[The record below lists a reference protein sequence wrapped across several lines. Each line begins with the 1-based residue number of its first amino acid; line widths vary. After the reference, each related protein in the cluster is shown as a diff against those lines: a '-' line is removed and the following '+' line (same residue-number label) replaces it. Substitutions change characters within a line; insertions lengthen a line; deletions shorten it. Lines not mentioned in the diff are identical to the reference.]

1 MNEVKVFNFEAN
13 KVQTVVINDEVW
25 FVGKDISN
33 VLGYSNSRKTLADH
47 VDEEDRQIIQRSQ
60 NVTLEIPNRG
70 LTLINQSGV
79 ISLALSSKL
88 PSARK
93 FKRWVTSEVIPSVLK
108 HGAYMTDKTIEDVLT
123 NPDTIIRLATDLK
136 NEQQAK
142 LALQQENSVLLQQN
156 NEMKPKADYTDL
168 VLSNKALVNI
178 TFIAKDYGLSGL
190 AMNKLLHQ
198 LGVQYNQS
206 GVWLLYAKHQKKG
219 WTQSET
225 KEVDRKDGTKKLVMN
240 TKWTQK
246 GRLGLY
252 NLLKENGYLPVIE
265 QDQTA

>member
-1 MNEVKVFNFEAN
+1 MNEVEVFNFETN
-13 KVQTVVINDEVW
+13 EVRTVVIKEEVW
-25 FVGKDISN
+25 LVAKD
-33 VLGYSNSRKTLADH
+33 VAKTLGYSRTADAIKVH
-47 VDEEDRQIIQRSQ
+47 VDEEDKGVGKIQTPGGKQS
-60 NVTLEIPNRG
+60 

-136 NEQQAK
+136 NERQAK
-142 LALQQENSVLLQQN
+142 LELQQEKSVLLQQN

-198 LGVQYNQS
+198 LRVQYNQS

-225 KEVDRKDGTKKLVMN
+225 KEVDCKDGTKKLVMN

-252 NLLKENGYLPVIE
+252 NLLKAKGYLPVIE
-265 QDQTA
+265 QDQPA

>member
-1 MNEVKVFNFEAN
+1 MNKVEVFNFETN
-13 KVQTVVINDEVW
+13 EVRTVIINNEVW
-25 FVGKDISN
+25 LVGKDVAN
-33 VLGYSNSRKTLADH
+33 TLGYSRTADAVKAH
-47 VDEEDRQIIQRSQ
+47 VDEEDK
-60 NVTLEIPNRG
+60 
-70 LTLINQSGV
+70 LTRRFTDSGQSRNMTVINQSGV
-79 ISLALSSKL
+79 ISLVLSSKL

-93 FKRWVTSEVIPSVLK
+93 FKRWVTSEVIPTVLK
-108 HGAYMTDKTIEDVLT
+108 HGAYMTDQKIEEVLT

-136 NEQQAK
+136 NERQAK

-168 VLSNKALVNI
+168 VLSNKSLVNI

-225 KEVDRKDGTKKLVMN
+225 KEVERKDGTKKLVMN

-252 NLLKENGYLPVIE
+252 NLLKANGYLPVIE
-265 QDQTA
+265 QDQPA

>member
-1 MNEVKVFNFEAN
+1 MNEIQVFNFETN
-13 KVQTVVINDEVW
+13 DVRTVVINSEAW
-25 FVGKDISN
+25 FVGKD
-33 VLGYSNSRKTLADH
+33 VADALGYTKSRNALTKH
-47 VDEEDRQIIQRSQ
+47 VDEDDALKRG
-60 NVTLEIPNRG
+60 VTDNLGRLQET
-70 LTLINQSGV
+70 TLINESGV
-79 ISLALSSKL
+79 YSLIFGSKL
-88 PSARK
+88 ENAKR
-93 FKRWVTSEVIPSVLK
+93 FKKWVTSEVLPAIRK

-225 KEVDRKDGTKKLVMN
+225 KEVERKDGTKKLVMN

-252 NLLKENGYLPVIE
+252 NLLRANGYLPVIE
-265 QDQTA
+265 QDQPA

>member
-1 MNEVKVFNFEAN
+1 MNEVKVFDNL
-13 KVQTVVINDEVW
+13 KV
-25 FVGKDISN
+25 K
-33 VLGYSNSRKTLADH
+33 
-47 VDEEDRQIIQRSQ
+47 EENGQILFDAETAAIK
-60 NVTLEIPNRG
+60 IG
-70 LTLINQSGV
+70 
-79 ISLALSSKL
+79 ISLNKKGVEYVRWERVRKYLNSPQVEKGDFITEQQLYKL
-88 PSARK
+88 AIKAESTQAEK
-93 FKRWVTSEVIPSVLK
+93 FQDWVTSEVLPAIRK
-108 HGAYMTDKTIEDVLT
+108 HGAYMTDQKIEEVLT

-136 NEQQAK
+136 NERQAK

-168 VLSNKALVNI
+168 VLSNKSLVNI

-252 NLLKENGYLPVIE
+252 NLLKVNGYLPVIE

>member
-1 MNEVKVFNFEAN
+1 MNEVEVFNFETN
-13 KVQTVVINDEVW
+13 EVRTVVIKEEVW
-25 FVGKDISN
+25 LVAKD
-33 VLGYSNSRKTLADH
+33 VAKTLGYSRTADAIKAH
-47 VDEEDRQIIQRSQ
+47 VDEEDKGVGKIQTPGGKQS
-60 NVTLEIPNRG
+60 

-136 NEQQAK
+136 NERQAK
-142 LALQQENSVLLQQN
+142 VELQQENSVLLQQN

-252 NLLKENGYLPVIE
+252 NLLKVNGYLPVIE

>member
-1 MNEVKVFNFEAN
+1 MQNQIKVFDNLKVKEENGQVLFDAETSAIGLGISRIASSGNISVRWERVNKYLFIPTSGHEIKRGDFITEPQFYKLAIKAN
-13 KVQTVVINDEVW
+13 NETAE
-25 FVGKDISN
+25 
-33 VLGYSNSRKTLADH
+33 
-47 VDEEDRQIIQRSQ
+47 
-60 NVTLEIPNRG
+60 
-70 LTLINQSGV
+70 
-79 ISLALSSKL
+79 
-88 PSARK
+88 K
-93 FKRWVTSEVIPSVLK
+93 FQDWVTSEVLPAIRK

-136 NEQQAK
+136 NERQAK
-142 LALQQENSVLLQQN
+142 LELEQENSVLLQQN

-225 KEVDRKDGTKKLVMN
+225 QEVARKDGTKKLVMN

-252 NLLKENGYLPVIE
+252 ELLKANGYLPVIE
-265 QDQTA
+265 QDQPA